1 MAIVFFT
8 INHFDW
14 FKERGARSINE
25 PQREQNKTI
34 TSETHL
40 KIAAKIKNKFMGKML
55 ARKWKLSLLRLILI
69 GLEKDVRVLLSESPS
84 EQNKTITFD

>member
-14 FKERGARSINE
+14 FKERGARSISE
-25 PQREQNKTI
+25 PQREQNKAT
-34 TSETHL
+34 TFETHL